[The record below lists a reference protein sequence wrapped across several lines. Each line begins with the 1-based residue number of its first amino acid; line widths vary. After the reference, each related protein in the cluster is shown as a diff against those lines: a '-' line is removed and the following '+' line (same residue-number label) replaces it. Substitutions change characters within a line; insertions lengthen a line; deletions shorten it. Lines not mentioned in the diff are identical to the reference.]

1 MNFILLALIILIISI
16 SMTMVGKG
24 GGNFYVIV
32 LIFAQLTMQN
42 AASTGQFIL
51 FTASM
56 SALLVFNKNKTLIW
70 PLAILIG
77 ILISFSAFL
86 GGYFSH
92 NFESTTLKIIFSS
105 LLFISGILMLIKVK
119 EKTVKVNNSKLG
131 IWKFQFKNENYY
143 VNLFI
148 AVPIIIITGFG
159 SGMVGVSGGSF
170 LVPLMVLACSLPMK
184 YAVGTASSL
193 IAVTALM
200 GFLGHLFQG
209 DVSFAYALPLS
220 IVTIIGGL
228 IGSKFALKSKPKNLK
243 KLFAYTNFL
252 AAIIMIVNALKSLS

>member
-1 MNFILLALIILIISI
+1 MTEYYLIPIILVIAIT
-16 SMTMVGKG
+16 MAMVGKG

-32 LIFAQLTMQN
+32 LIFAQLSMQN

-56 SALLVFNKNKTLIW
+56 AALLVFNKNKTLIW

-77 ILISFSAFL
+77 TLISFSAFL

-105 LLFISGILMLIKVK
+105 LLFVSGILMLIKVK
-119 EKTVKVNNSKLG
+119 ERNGEINNNKFG
-131 IWKFQFKNENYY
+131 IWKFQFEEKDYY

-148 AVPIIIITGFG
+148 AIPIIIITGFG

-200 GFLGHLFQG
+200 GFMGHLFQG
-209 DVSFAYALPLS
+209 DVNLAYAIPLS
-220 IVTIIGGL
+220 IVTLIGGL

-252 AAIIMIVNALKSLS
+252 AAIIMIINVLN